1 MTEENINIVL
11 SEMNKILNNYQI
23 IKLKETLNKFMNNEY
38 KNKISNSDYLD
49 KFIMAKKIEGLSDQ
63 TLKGYK
69 TYINK
74 MFEYIEKNI
83 TTINTDDIRNFL
95 ATYQIENN
103 CKNITMENIRV
114 ILSSFFSWLEIEEL
128 IIKNPIK
135 RIHKIKI
142 SKLIKET
149 YSDESIEILRNNC
162 DNIRNKAII
171 SLLSSSGIRVGE
183 LVRINIDDID
193 FNNQTC
199 KVFGKGNKERE
210 IYFDVK
216 TKLYIQEYLIKRKDD
231 ENALFVANKKPN
243 RRLGVRG
250 VELMLKKLA
259 EKNNIKDVY
268 PHKFRRT
275 LATKA
280 IDKGMPIEQV
290 QKLLGHTKIDTTLH
304 YAIVNQNNV
313 KYSYNK
319 YIC

>member
-1 MTEENINIVL
+1 MTEENINIIL

-23 IKLKETLNKFMNNEY
+23 IKLKETLNKFLNNEL

-74 MFEYIEKNI
+74 MFEYIDKNI
-83 TTINTDDIRNFL
+83 TIINTDDIRNFL
-95 ATYQIENN
+95 ATYQIDNK
-103 CKNITMENIRV
+103 CKNVTMENIRV

-149 YSDESIEILRNNC
+149 YSDESIEILRNKC

-216 TKLYIQEYLIKRKDD
+216 TKLYIQEYLTRRSDN

-275 LATKA
+275 LATRA